1 MSKVRGISLSDYSSF
16 LKLDRIN
23 YNLWARKYI
32 QRTGR
37 DTLRGWQY
45 SREYRG
51 YAASRADRVDRL
63 MSQNLDRWFQN
74 PIYYFSTI
82 STWEGWS
89 KGFNAELD
97 FKDIEAWNAPMEMVQ
112 LLEYMRVQA
121 RAKGLPFK
129 VAMELSGD
137 AGVGLYF
144 GMGEIKRAIID
155 LVDKW
160 RELVKFYES
169 EGMKVY
175 MEISGR
181 LAAKETQ
188 FSVTAVVVLDAEL
201 RIVEP

>member
-1 MSKVRGISLSDYSSF
+1 M
-16 LKLDRIN
+16 
-23 YNLWARKYI
+23 A
-32 QRTGR
+32 
-37 DTLRGWQY
+37 
-45 SREYRG
+45 
-51 YAASRADRVDRL
+51 
-63 MSQNLDRWFQN
+63 
-74 PIYYFSTI
+74 
-82 STWEGWS
+82 
-89 KGFNAELD
+89 
-97 FKDIEAWNAPMEMVQ
+97 Q